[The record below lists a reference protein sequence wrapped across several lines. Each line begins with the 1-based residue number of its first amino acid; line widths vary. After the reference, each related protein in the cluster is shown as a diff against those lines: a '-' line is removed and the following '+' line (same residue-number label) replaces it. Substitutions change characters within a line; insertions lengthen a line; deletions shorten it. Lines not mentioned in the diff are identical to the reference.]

1 MPEICA
7 RNCVKSLTI
16 YILSLTIYILIVPPS
31 PLKKHPSKDSVNSQ
45 PRSTGSGA
53 ALLPEESA
61 AIEED
66 VILSANAPISESSS
80 HLIHRNPSVTSSL
93 GEAKLGRI
101 QLTLRYSVQ
110 RQKLVVVVHK
120 IA

>member
-1 MPEICA
+1 MCA
-7 RNCVKSLTI
+7 KFVFQSRFI
-16 YILSLTIYILIVPPS
+16 YILTVPPS

-66 VILSANAPISESSS
+66 VILSTNAPVSEISS

-93 GEAKLGRI
+93 GDAKLGRI